1 MSNVIEITPH
11 NTVMEESQVVYNPVY
26 CQVPAAAKLF
36 NVSKSTIY
44 KWLRQYDEDS
54 KGVEWLYV
62 DYSSTLTLINIE
74 KLEQFLKQF
83 HKKYY

>member
-1 MSNVIEITPH
+1 MSNVIEIARH
-11 NTVMEESQVVYNPVY
+11 NTVMEESQIVFQPVY

-36 NVSKSTIY
+36 NVSKSTVY
-44 KWLRQYDEDS
+44 KWLRQYDDNNN
-54 KGVEWLYV
+54 GVEGLYV

-74 KLEQFLKQF
+74 KLEQFLQTF